1 MVPAV
6 PVLVTGGVDTHAD
19 THTAA
24 ALDQLGR
31 ALGSDSFPATAAGYQ
46 DLTGWLASFGAV
58 EAVGVEGTGCY
69 GAGLSRHLAAAGV
82 KVIDVNR
89 PDRATR
95 RFRGKSDPLDA
106 LAAARAVQ
114 SGAAT
119 ATPKT
124 RDDAVES
131 LRVLRVDKDDL
142 TKARAKLITRMK
154 SLIVTAPEPIRAQL
168 KGLTTTKLVKTLA
181 SWESPIGKPTDL
193 NATDPQLATIHV
205 LGNMARRYQDLT
217 EQIDDVMA
225 IIAALTAAIAPSLM
239 ALPGVGPDTASQL
252 LVSVGGNP
260 ERMTNEASLAAL
272 TGTCPIPA
280 SSGKTTGRHRL
291 NRSGDRQAN
300 SAIYQILL
308 SRLRWPTPETTN
320 YIERRTK
327 EGKTKKEIMRCL
339 KRYIVR
345 ELYPHLLAAH
355 ARPAR

>member
-6 PVLVTGGVDTHAD
+6 PVVITGGVDTHAD

-24 ALDQLGR
+24 ALDHLGR
-31 ALGSDSFPATAAGYQ
+31 VLGNRSFPATADGYQ
-46 DLTGWLASFGAV
+46 QLTGWLAGFGV
-58 EAVGVEGTGCY
+58 LEAVGVEGTGCY
-69 GAGLSRHLAAAGV
+69 GAGLARHLAGTGV
-82 KVIDVNR
+82 KVFDVNR

-95 RFRGKSDPLDA
+95 RSAGKSDPVDA

-142 TKARAKLITRMK
+142 TKARAKLITRIK
-154 SLIVTAPEPIRAQL
+154 SLLVTAPEPIRAGV
-168 KGLTTTKLVKTLA
+168 KGLPTIKLVKSLA
-181 SWESPIGKPTDL
+181 AWDSPIGEPEALHAADPHV
-193 NATDPQLATIHV
+193 ATVHV
-205 LGNMARRYQDLT
+205 LGNMARRYQYLS
-217 EQIDDVMA
+217 EQIEDTLA
-225 IIAALTAAIAPSLM
+225 IIAALTASVAPTLM

-260 ERMTNEASLAAL
+260 ERMTSEAGLAAL

-280 SSGKTTGRHRL
+280 SSGRTTGRHRL

-300 SAIYQILL
+300 SAVYQILL
-308 SRLRWPTPETTN
+308 SRLRWPTPQTTN
-320 YIERRTK
+320 YIQRRTK

-345 ELYPHLLAAH
+345 ELYPHLLAANS
-355 ARPAR
+355 